1 MYFQMNNTD
10 IKTVADFVTDNIKT
24 AHVFKKH
31 GIDFCCGGG
40 ISVKKACEK
49 NNVDFDTLI
58 QDLNQLENNTS
69 SQNNFNSWE
78 LDFLIDFIINTHHKY
93 VEENL
98 TLLKQYGDRVAKVHG
113 HHYTELLE
121 IKELIHAVSGELTMH
136 MKKEELILFPFIK
149 KLVQA
154 KKDGTK
160 VETPNFGTVDNPI
173 QMMEEEHD
181 SAGDVFKRISELT
194 NTYTTPEGACN
205 TFKALYAKLE
215 EFEDDLHQHVHLE
228 NNILFPKAKFI
239 EASL

>member
-1 MYFQMNNTD
+1 MENLD
-10 IKTVADFVTDNIKT
+10 IKTVAEVVTENIKT

-40 ISVKKACEK
+40 ISIKKACKK
-49 NNVDFDTLI
+49 NNVNFDTI
-58 QDLNQLENNTS
+58 VNELNQLESKTSYATDYNN
-69 SQNNFNSWE
+69 WE
-78 LDFLIDFIINTHHKY
+78 LDFLIDFIVNTHHKY

-121 IKELIHAVSGELTMH
+121 IKNLIHEVSDELAAH

-154 KKDGTK
+154 VKNNTT
-160 VETPNFGTVDNPI
+160 VETPHFGTVNNPI
-173 QMMEEEHD
+173 KMMEEDHD
-181 SAGDVFKRISELT
+181 NAGDIFKRISKLT
-194 NTYTTPEGACN
+194 NKYQTPDGACN
-205 TFKALYAKLE
+205 TFKALYSKLE

-228 NNILFPKAKFI
+228 NNILFPKAKKL
-239 EASL
+239 ESVL